1 MYVTWTLGV
10 PKISL
15 GETAKLTATGDY
27 ACKS

>member
-1 MYVTWTLGV
+1 LNISLGV

-27 ACKS
+27 ACE